1 MTRYGTLRNPTLTE
15 TADRCDTHTRI
26 PSVFTAEPSP
36 ARLPPALAPSA
47 AAPATSCYYLPA
59 LADAGDSAAAAA
71 AEGDGAGAAAAP
83 AAAPPKWRGAGGR
96 SWNTQRRKVRGVRQ
110 VVRVESSVSETK
122 ITIKDT
128 TQTESTLLS
137 SPQLGGRKK
146 AENEQTCCAART
158 ASPPKN
164 PSPYVSQ
171 DTRHETSSNLPYSR
185 NESKHTEKTPT
196 EATQVIGPKSSR
208 P

>member
-122 ITIKDT
+122 NHDKGHDT
-128 TQTESTLLS
+128 DRKYTLIFATTGRA
-137 SPQLGGRKK
+137 QEGRKRANMLCSAHGK
-146 AENEQTCCAART
+146 PTKKPIAVRITRHSPRDLLKPSLFKKREQTHGENADG
-158 ASPPKN
+158 S
-164 PSPYVSQ
+164 Y
-171 DTRHETSSNLPYSR
+171 SSDDW
-185 NESKHTEKTPT
+185 SK
-196 EATQVIGPKSSR
+196 
-208 P
+208 